1 LIANKGGRRIVMAQ
15 GVCVITE
22 FREGAFRRVSFE
34 IASEG
39 RRLADELGE
48 PLVALALGDSIGDLA
63 GDLGNYGVEKVYV
76 VDDPNLK
83 DYRAETYVPV
93 AAEILGNLDPK
104 VILTTASVDG
114 KDFSARLAAR
124 LGEGLAT
131 DCTELKVEGGSL
143 KAKRPMYAGKTFAWC
158 EWSDG
163 SWPQMAS
170 CRPNVM
176 DCLAPDT
183 AKRAEVEKAKVEVP
197 EGNQTQVV
205 NIEKDA
211 GGKLDLTEA
220 EIIVSGGRGMK
231 GPENFAMLEELA
243 KLIGAAVGA
252 SRSAVDSGWRPHAD
266 QVGQTGKVVTPNLYI
281 ACGISGAIQHLAGM
295 SSSKYV
301 VAVNKD
307 PEAPIFSKAD
317 YGVVEDLLQF
327 MPAFIEEVKTLKS
340 TC

>member
-1 LIANKGGRRIVMAQ
+1 MAQ

-48 PLVALALGDSIGDLA
+48 PLLALALGESIGDLA
-63 GDLGNYGVEKVYV
+63 ADLGNYGVEKVLV
-76 VDDPNLK
+76 VDHSNLK

-93 AAEILGNLDPK
+93 AAQVLRDIDPK
-104 VILTTASVDG
+104 VILTPASVDG

-124 LGEGLAT
+124 LEAGLAT

-143 KAKRPMYAGKTFAWC
+143 KAKRPMYAGKAFAWY

-163 SWPQMAS
+163 TWPQMAS

-183 AKRAEVEKAKVEVP
+183 SKKAEVEKAKVEVV
-197 EGNQTQVV
+197 EGTQTHVV

-220 EIIVSGGRGMK
+220 EIIVSGGRGMR

-243 KLIGAAVGA
+243 KLLGSAVGA

-295 SSSKYV
+295 SSSKYI

-307 PEAPIFSKAD
+307 PEAPIFTKAD
-317 YGVVEDLLQF
+317 YGIVEDLFQF
-327 MPAFIEEVKTLKS
+327 LPTFIEEVKTLKS

>member
-1 LIANKGGRRIVMAQ
+1 MAQ

-48 PLVALALGDSIGDLA
+48 PLLALALGESIDALA
-63 GDLGNYGVEKVYV
+63 ADLGNYGVEKVYV

-83 DYRAETYVPV
+83 NYRAETYVPV
-93 AAEILGNLDPK
+93 AAEVLNNLDPK
-104 VILTTASVDG
+104 VILTPASVDG

-124 LGEGLAT
+124 LGAGLAT

-143 KAKRPMYAGKTFAWC
+143 KAKRPMYAGKAFVWY
-158 EWSDG
+158 EWADG
-163 SWPQMAS
+163 AWPQMAS

-183 AKRAEVEKAKVEVP
+183 SKKAEVEKAGVEVVA
-197 EGNQTQVV
+197 GTQTQVV

-220 EIIVSGGRGMK
+220 EVIVSGGRGMK

-243 KLIGAAVGA
+243 KLLGAAVGA
-252 SRSAVDSGWRPHAD
+252 SRSAVDSGWRPHSD

-295 SSSKYV
+295 SSSKYI

-317 YGVVEDLLQF
+317 YGVVEDLFQF
-327 MPAFIEEVKTLKS
+327 MPAFIEEVTTLKS

>member
-1 LIANKGGRRIVMAQ
+1 MVEMAQ
-15 GVCVITE
+15 GVCVIAE

-48 PLVALALGDSIGDLA
+48 PLVALALGGGIDDLA

-76 VDDPNLK
+76 VDSPNLK
-83 DYRAETYVPV
+83 DYRSETYVPV
-93 AAEILGNLDPK
+93 AAEILRNLDPK
-104 VILTTASVDG
+104 VILTPASVDG

-124 LGEGLAT
+124 LGAGLAT

-143 KAKRPMYAGKTFAWC
+143 KAKRPMYAGKAFAWY

-163 SWPQMAS
+163 AWPQMAS

-183 AKRAEVEKAKVEVP
+183 SKKAEVEKAKVEVA
-197 EGNQTQVV
+197 EGNQTRVV

-243 KLIGAAVGA
+243 KLLGAAVGA

-295 SSSKYV
+295 SSSKYI

-317 YGVVEDLLQF
+317 YGVVADLFQF

>member
-1 LIANKGGRRIVMAQ
+1 MPQ

-22 FREGAFRRVSFE
+22 FRDGAFRRASFE

-48 PLVALALGDSIGDLA
+48 PLVAVSLGEGVEPVAS
-63 GDLGNYGVEKVYV
+63 DLGGYGVEKVYV
-76 VDDPNLK
+76 VDDGRLK
-83 DYRAETYVPV
+83 DYRAETYVPLI
-93 AAEILGNLDPK
+93 AGILQDLRPR
-104 VILTTASVDG
+104 VVLISASVDG
-114 KDFSARLAAR
+114 KDLSARLAAR
-124 LGEGLAT
+124 LEAGLAT
-131 DCTELKVEGGSL
+131 DCTQLKVEGGGL
-143 KAKRPMYAGKTFAWC
+143 KAKRPVYAGKAFVWC
-158 EWSDG
+158 EWSEG
-163 SWPQMAS
+163 AWPQIAS

-183 AKRAEVEKAKVEVP
+183 SKKADVEKAGTALP
-197 EGNQTQVV
+197 EGDLTRVLNV
-205 NIEKDA
+205 EKDA

-243 KLIGAAVGA
+243 EILGGTVGA

-266 QVGQTGKVVTPNLYI
+266 QVGQTGKVVTPTLYI

-295 SSSKYV
+295 SSSKYI

-307 PEAPIFSKAD
+307 SEAPIFSKTD
-317 YGVVEDLLQF
+317 YGVVDDLFRFL
-327 MPAFIEEVKTLKS
+327 PAFIEEVKTLKS

>member
-1 LIANKGGRRIVMAQ
+1 VY
-15 GVCVITE
+15 
-22 FREGAFRRVSFE
+22 
-34 IASEG
+34 
-39 RRLADELGE
+39 
-48 PLVALALGDSIGDLA
+48 LVDS
-63 GDLGNYGVEKVYV
+63 
-76 VDDPNLK
+76 PNLK

-93 AAEILGNLDPK
+93 AAQILRNLDPK
-104 VILTTASVDG
+104 VILTAASVDG

-124 LGEGLAT
+124 LEAGLAT

-143 KAKRPMYAGKTFAWC
+143 KAKRPMYAGKAFAWY

-183 AKRAEVEKAKVEVP
+183 SKKAEVEKAEVEVA
-197 EGNQTQVV
+197 EGNKTQVV

-243 KLIGAAVGA
+243 KLLTAAVGA

-295 SSSKYV
+295 SSSKYI

-317 YGVVEDLLQF
+317 YGVVEDLFKF

>member
-1 LIANKGGRRIVMAQ
+1 MAQ

-39 RRLADELGE
+39 RKLADELGE
-48 PLVALALGDSIGDLA
+48 TLVAVALGEGVEAVAS
-63 GDLGNYGVEKVYV
+63 DLGGYGVEKVYV
-76 VDDPNLK
+76 IDDASLK
-83 DYRAETYVPV
+83 NYRAETYAPV
-93 AAEILGNLDPK
+93 VAEIIQKLDPK
-104 VILTTASVDG
+104 VVLTSASVDG
-114 KDFSARLAAR
+114 KDLSARVAAR
-124 LGEGLAT
+124 LGAGLAT
-131 DCTELKVEGGSL
+131 DCTELKIEGGGL
-143 KAKRPMYAGKTFAWC
+143 KTKRPMYAGKAFAWC

-163 SWPQMAS
+163 AWPQMAS

-183 AKRAEVEKAKVEVP
+183 SKSADVEKADVAIP
-197 EGNQTQVV
+197 GGTRTQVV
-205 NIEKDA
+205 SVEKDV

-220 EIIVSGGRGMK
+220 EVIVSGGRGMK

-243 KLIGAAVGA
+243 ALLNGAVGA

-295 SSSKYV
+295 SSSKYI

-307 PEAPIFSKAD
+307 SEAPIFSKTD
-317 YGVVEDLLQF
+317 YGVADDLFQF
-327 MPAFIEEVKTLKS
+327 LPAFIEEVKTLKS

>member
-1 LIANKGGRRIVMAQ
+1 MAQ
-15 GVCVITE
+15 GVCIITE

-48 PLVALALGDSIGDLA
+48 PLLALALGESIDAVA

-83 DYRAETYVPV
+83 DYRAETYVEV
-93 AAEILGNLDPK
+93 AADILNNLDPK
-104 VILTTASVDG
+104 VILTPASVDG

-124 LGEGLAT
+124 LGAGLAT

-143 KAKRPMYAGKTFAWC
+143 KAKRPMYAGKAFAWY
-158 EWSDG
+158 EWADG
-163 SWPQMAS
+163 AWPQMAS

-176 DCLAPDT
+176 DCFTPDT
-183 AKRAEVEKAKVEVP
+183 SKKAEVEKAGVQVVAAT
-197 EGNQTQVV
+197 QTQVV

-243 KLIGAAVGA
+243 KLLGAAVGA

-295 SSSKYV
+295 SSSKYI

-317 YGVVEDLLQF
+317 YGVVEDLFQF

>member
-1 LIANKGGRRIVMAQ
+1 MAQ

-22 FREGAFRRVSFE
+22 SRDGSFRRVSFE

-48 PLVALALGDSIGDLA
+48 PLMAVALGEGIEETAA
-63 GDLGNYGVEKVYV
+63 DLGNYGVETVYV
-76 VDDPNLK
+76 VDAPPLR

-93 AAEILGNLDPK
+93 AAEILENLKPK
-104 VILTTASVDG
+104 VVLTAASVDG
-114 KDFSARLAAR
+114 KDLSARLAAR
-124 LGEGLAT
+124 LETGLAT
-131 DCTELKVEGGSL
+131 DCVDLRIEGGAL
-143 KAKRPMYAGKTFAWC
+143 KAKRPMFAGKAFAWYG
-158 EWSDG
+158 WSEG
-163 SWPQMAS
+163 VWPQMAS

-183 AKRAEVEKAKVEVP
+183 SKKAEVEKAEVKLP
-197 EGNQTQVV
+197 QGDLTRVL
-205 NIEKDA
+205 NIEKDT

-220 EIIVSGGRGMK
+220 EVIVSGGRGMK

-243 KLIGAAVGA
+243 ALLGGTVGA

-266 QVGQTGKVVTPNLYI
+266 QVGQTGKVVTPTLYI

-295 SSSKYV
+295 GSSKYI

-317 YGVVEDLLQF
+317 YGVVEDLFQF
-327 MPAFIEEVKTLKS
+327 VPAFIEEVKTLKS

>member
-1 LIANKGGRRIVMAQ
+1 MAK
-15 GVCVITE
+15 GVCVISE

-39 RRLADELGE
+39 RRIADELGE
-48 PLVALALGDSIGDLA
+48 PLCAIALGEGIGELA
-63 GDLGNYGVEKVYV
+63 ADLGNYGIEKVYV
-76 VDDPNLK
+76 VDRADLK
-83 DYRAETYVPV
+83 HYMAETHVPV
-93 AAEILGNLDPK
+93 AATILNNLEPK
-104 VILTTASVDG
+104 VILTPASVDG

-124 LGEGLAT
+124 LGAGLAT
-131 DCTELKVEGGSL
+131 DCTELRVEGGSL
-143 KAKRPMYAGKTFAWC
+143 KAKRPMYAGKVFAWY
-158 EWSDG
+158 EWSEG

-176 DCLAPDT
+176 DCLAPDSS
-183 AKRAEVEKAKVEVP
+183 KKAEVEKAEVEVP
-197 EGNQTQVV
+197 EGNQTRVV

-211 GGKLDLTEA
+211 GGKVDLTEA

-231 GPENFAMLEELA
+231 GPENFALLEELA
-243 KLIGAAVGA
+243 KLLGAAVGA

-295 SSSKYV
+295 SSSKYI

-317 YGVVEDLLQF
+317 YGVVEDLFQF
-327 MPAFIEEVKTLKS
+327 VPAFIEEVKTLKS